1 MIKNIA
7 KKTRWY
13 LTGAITGV
21 GLMAMVS
28 FDNYFEISKNLE
40 IFSAIMKELNIYYV
54 DEIKPGE
61 LTKTGVDAMLE
72 SLDPYTVYI
81 PESMVED
88 HRMSTT
94 GQYGGIGAQ
103 VRKKG
108 DYVVITDIYDNS
120 PAQKSGLQAGD
131 LIVDVAGQSMKGKST
146 DDVVKFL
153 RGAAQTSVQIKV
165 KREGQANDVPIDL
178 VREEIKIPNVP
189 YYGMLDN
196 EIGYI
201 KLKGFTNNAGGEVGT
216 SLTDLKTKNPGI
228 KAVVLDLRGNPGGL
242 LREAINVVNVFVDK
256 NQTVVSTK
264 GKVSEWNKQYKT
276 VNAATDIN
284 IPLAVLVDRGS
295 ASAAEIV
302 SGTIQD
308 LDRGVIIGQRS
319 FGKGLVQT
327 TRQLIYN
334 AQIKLTTS
342 KYYIPSGRCIQALDY
357 SHRNADGSVGTIPDS
372 LRSKFKTKSGRF
384 VYDGGGIYPDVSIK
398 PRKYSNVLR
407 SLVLNNLIFDF
418 ATIYKSKHPNISSAR
433 DFTLTDTDYNDFIT
447 FLKDKSYEYKTE
459 SEKLLDQFKEIAEKE
474 HYYADLQP
482 EFDALYN
489 KKKASKSN
497 DLQKFKPE
505 IVEFLT
511 EEIVSR
517 YYFQKGRIEA
527 SFATDVEL
535 KEAVAILKDGN
546 RYKTILSEGYEIK
559 LIDHEAEEMEGEEV
573 IIEQD

>member
-1 MIKNIA
+1 MGTFA
-7 KKTRWY
+7 
-13 LTGAITGV
+13 GV
-21 GLMAMVS
+21 VIMTLVS

-40 IFSAIMKELNIYYV
+40 IFSAIMKELNVYYV

-61 LTKTGVDAMLE
+61 LTTTGVNAMLE

-94 GQYGGIGAQ
+94 GQYGGIGAV

-108 DYVVITDIYDNS
+108 DYVMVTEPYENS
-120 PAQKSGLQAGD
+120 PAQKAGLQAGD
-131 LIVDVAGQSMKGKST
+131 IIIEVAGQSTKGKTT
-146 DDVVKFL
+146 DDVVRIM
-153 RGAAQTSVQIKV
+153 RGAPNTTVQLKV
-165 KREGQANDVPIDL
+165 KREGVATDVSIDL
-178 VREEIKIPNVP
+178 TREEIKIPNVP

-201 KLKGFTNNAGGEVGT
+201 KLKGFTTNAGGEVQA

-228 KAVVLDLRGNPGGL
+228 KGVVLDLRGNPGGL
-242 LREAINVVNVFVDK
+242 LREAINVVNVFVDQ
-256 NQTVVSTK
+256 NQNVVSTK

-276 VNAATDIN
+276 VNKGTDLN

-295 ASAAEIV
+295 ASASEIV
-302 SGTIQD
+302 SGTLQD
-308 LDRGVIIGQRS
+308 LDRGVVVGQRS

-327 TRQLIYN
+327 TRPLIYN
-334 AQIKLTTS
+334 AQLKLTTS

-357 SHRNADGSVGTIPDS
+357 THRNADGSVGTIPDS
-372 LRSKFKTKSGRF
+372 LRSKFKTKNGRI

-398 PRKYSNVLR
+398 PRKYSNILR
-407 SLVLNNLIFDF
+407 SLVVNSLIFDY
-418 ATIYKSKHPNISSAR
+418 ATIYKSKHPTISSAR
-433 DFTLTDTDYNDFIT
+433 EFVLTETDYNDFIA

-459 SEKLLDQFKEIAEKE
+459 SEKLLDEFKKIAEKE
-474 HYYADLQP
+474 HYYTELQT
-482 EFDALYN
+482 EFDALYS
-489 KKKASKSN
+489 KKKATKSN

-505 IVEFLT
+505 IMEFIT

-527 SFATDVEL
+527 SFATDNEL
-535 KEAVAILKDGN
+535 KEAVAILKDET
-546 RYKTILSEGYEIK
+546 RYKNILSEGYEIK
-559 LIDHEAEEMEGEEV
+559 LVDYEAEASDEE
-573 IIEQD
+573 IIVEDE

>member
-1 MIKNIA
+1 M
-7 KKTRWY
+7 KKMTKQARIF
-13 LTGAITGV
+13 LMGSITGV
-21 GLMAMVS
+21 AIMALVS

-40 IFSAIMKELNIYYV
+40 IYSAIMKELNIYYV
-54 DEIKPGE
+54 DEIKPGD

-94 GQYGGIGAQ
+94 GQYGGIGAV

-108 DYVVITDIYDNS
+108 DYVVITEPYENS
-120 PAQKSGLQAGD
+120 PAQKAGLQAGD
-131 LIVDVAGQSMKGKST
+131 LIVEVAGQSTKGKST

-153 RGAAQTSVQIKV
+153 RGAPNTSVQMKV
-165 KREGQANDVPIDL
+165 KREGVANEVVIDL
-178 VREEIKIPNVP
+178 TREEIKIPNVP
-189 YYGMLDN
+189 YYGMVDN

-201 KLKGFTNNAGGEVGT
+201 KLKGFTNNAGGDVNAA
-216 SLTDLKTKNPGI
+216 LTDLKQKNAGMKGVI
-228 KAVVLDLRGNPGGL
+228 LDLRGNPGGL

-264 GKVSEWNKQYKT
+264 GKVSEWNKTYKT
-276 VNAATDIN
+276 INAATDQN
-284 IPLAVLVDRGS
+284 VPLAVLVDRGS
-295 ASAAEIV
+295 ASASEIV

-327 TRQLIYN
+327 TRPLIYN
-334 AQIKLTTS
+334 AQLKLTTS

-357 SHRNADGSVGTIPDS
+357 SHRNADGSVGSIPDS

-398 PRKYSNVLR
+398 PRKYSHILQ
-407 SLVLNNLIFDF
+407 SLVINNLIFDY
-418 ATIYKSKHPNISSAR
+418 ATIYKSKHPEIASAR
-433 DFTLTDTDYNDFIT
+433 DFVLTEADYTDFII
-447 FLKDKSYEYKTE
+447 FLQDKSYEYKTE
-459 SEKLLDQFKEIAEKE
+459 SEKLLDEFKKIAEKE
-474 HYYADLQP
+474 HYYNDLQL
-482 EFDALYN
+482 EFDALVT
-489 KKKASKSN
+489 KKKATKSN

-505 IVEFLT
+505 ILEFIT

-517 YYFQKGRIEA
+517 YYYQKGRIES
-527 SFATDVEL
+527 SFANDAEL
-535 KEAVAILKDGN
+535 KEAVAILKDNN

-559 LIDHEAEEMEGEEV
+559 LVDYEGGDLEEEMIMEE
-573 IIEQD
+573 E